1 MEDVTLSVRKACYS
15 PNSRVQRYLA
25 VSNVYR
31 FRNKK
36 LQQKG
41 ADGVEHGPNMQHRQT
56 TSRREPDQTGNRR
69 ERSVFGYSQANTSPP
84 RTKSYC
90 HSRTENRTPLR
101 PCLEQLYGEKVC
113 TTVDF
118 LTETENIMQHHK
130 FSVHYPVPFGGR
142 NIGMMKIKVFLPVF
156 IFLQINT

>member
-1 MEDVTLSVRKACYS
+1 
-15 PNSRVQRYLA
+15 
-25 VSNVYR
+25 
-31 FRNKK
+31 
-36 LQQKG
+36 
-41 ADGVEHGPNMQHRQT
+41 
-56 TSRREPDQTGNRR
+56 
-69 ERSVFGYSQANTSPP
+69 VFGYSQANMSP

-130 FSVHYPVPFGGR
+130 FSVHYAVPFGGR
-142 NIGMMKIKVFLPVF
+142 NIGMTKIKVFLPVF